1 MRPPT
6 MTLADMAWTE
16 CLGWTIK
23 EDFELAKGEVGIAR
37 SKITKLRGKYHQIT
51 LSLLPLAFMKG
62 LQRRWGGAVSPVS
75 ACQRSGSSWTSY
87 CLASSGTSRRRSPG
101 CASSTA
107 HRLPPIRSTGGA
119 GCVTTP
125 IHPPKRRCSTGSM
138 TSRMPDRGMTAA
150 ATDIMEAMHR

>member
-37 SKITKLRGKYHQIT
+37 SKITKLRGQHHQIT

-62 LQRRWGGAVSPVS
+62 LHRRWGGG
-75 ACQRSGSSWTSY
+75 RF
-87 CLASSGTSRRRSPG
+87 ASLSVPEIRQLLDVVLP
-101 CASSTA
+101 
-107 HRLPPIRSTGGA
+107 RLLRNL
-119 GCVTTP
+119 
-125 IHPPKRRCSTGSM
+125 
-138 TSRMPDRGMTAA
+138 
-150 ATDIMEAMHR
+150 